1 MSDYMGNLNKNL
13 TIEEVWEKANKLL
26 LIEKEKEN
34 KDILKKVE
42 KNVITKFKEVKVNGN
57 KI

>member
-26 LIEKEKEN
+26 LIEKEK
-34 KDILKKVE
+34 V
-42 KNVITKFKEVKVNGN
+42 VITKFKE
-57 KI
+57 